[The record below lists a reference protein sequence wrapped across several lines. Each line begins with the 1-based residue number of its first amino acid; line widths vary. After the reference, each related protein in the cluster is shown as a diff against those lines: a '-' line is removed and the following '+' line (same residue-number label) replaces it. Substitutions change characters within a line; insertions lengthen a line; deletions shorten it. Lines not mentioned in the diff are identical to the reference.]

1 MTAVVALLLCAWAP
15 APVVESAPRVET
27 GASASARPASG
38 VRVARVAHAKKAPPK
53 RLELDIRIDGPTT
66 VEPGR
71 LVKLDASQSE
81 GEAFVW
87 RLMQGTPDLY
97 DVTPDGRVV
106 YFASPVPGDYVFALA
121 VSSNGDEE
129 QPPLLELV
137 EHVVT
142 VEGASPSPPATPQT
156 PATPPP
162 TNPPAQPPAQPPVT
176 PTDPLPE
183 GKYNLARWTR
193 DVATATVPASAKR
206 GDASA
211 SLAIAY
217 TTIAS
222 KAEQGQFGDAASMVA
237 SQQLI
242 NQMVLLQLGA
252 GTTWNPWFTQLKD
265 KLTALG
271 LTTPA
276 EHAIAWREI
285 AKGLEAVK

>member
-1 MTAVVALLLCAWAP
+1 M
-15 APVVESAPRVET
+15 VESAPRVVA
-27 GASASARPASG
+27 GASASARPA
-38 VRVARVAHAKKAPPK
+38 RPAKKAPPK

-66 VEPGR
+66 VDAGR

-81 GEAFVW
+81 GQAFVW

-97 DVTPDGRVV
+97 DVTADGKIV

-121 VSSNGDEE
+121 VSTNGDEE

-142 VEGASPSPPATPQT
+142 VEGVSPGAPPPGTPNTPPAN
-156 PATPPP
+156 PP
-162 TNPPAQPPAQPPVT
+162 TNPPAQPPVT
-176 PTDPLPE
+176 PADPLPE
-183 GKYNLARWTR
+183 GKYNLSRWTR
-193 DVATATVPASAKR
+193 DVASATVPASAKR
-206 GDASA
+206 GDAAA

-217 TTIAS
+217 TTIAG
-222 KAEQGQFGDAASMVA
+222 KAEQGQFADAASMVA

-242 NQMVLLQLGA
+242 NQMVLMQLGA
-252 GTTWNPWFTQLKD
+252 GTSWNPWFTQLKE
-265 KLTALG
+265 KLQALG